1 QKWLKE
7 GEETASERE
16 AEPLKA
22 VYEAIGFVA
31 KP

>member
-1 QKWLKE
+1 SARAA
-7 GEETASERE
+7 ET
-16 AEPLKA
+16 LKA